1 MSAGPSPS
9 AAESPI
15 QDVWGGLAASLVA
28 LPSALAFGVSI
39 YAALGPEWAGAGA
52 LSGLIGAALLA
63 LVAPLSGGAPRL
75 ITAPCAPAAAVMGA
89 LAVDLAGRGF
99 APERVVALMG
109 LTALLSAGFQA
120 VYGLLGGGRLIKFI
134 PYPVVTGYM
143 SGVAVII
150 FMSQLPK
157 LLGVHGGPE
166 LPAALMHPSG
176 WNWPGVWTG
185 AATMAAMALG
195 PRLTKRLP
203 AAILGLLG
211 GLAAYAVLAA
221 VHPQLRTLEH
231 NPLVVGP
238 LAGSGGVSLG
248 ALLSRWK
255 GALHLGPAD
264 LAMILTPALT
274 LSVLLSI
281 DTLKT
286 CVVVDALTRTRH
298 DSDRTLLGQGAANAV
313 TALAGGM
320 PGAGT
325 MGATLVNVTSGGRTP
340 LSGVLCGVFSL
351 GAFLLLGRLVA
362 WVPVPALAGILLVVA
377 WRMYDRKSFRLLRQ
391 RSTIVDFA
399 VGSAVIVVAV
409 VSGLIAA
416 AGVGL
421 GLSMLLFIHDQI
433 LSSVIRRKTDGTQMF
448 SKRRRLPAEREALE
462 RLGSRTVVCELQG
475 SLFFGT
481 TDQLFSELEADLG
494 KAKSLILDMRRIV
507 SVDFTAA
514 HMLKQ
519 IEDHLHERG
528 GRLFISRAPKSL
540 PTGVD
545 LQRYFDE
552 VGLVKATRNVEVLP
566 TLDDALARAEDEL
579 LAEAG
584 FPEQGAQSPLMFGE
598 LDLLRGL
605 EPAHLEA
612 LRGEAREVSVK
623 GGDLIFKR
631 DDPGDDF
638 YLIRRGQVRI
648 DLPLPSGPAHHIM
661 TFGRGD
667 FFGEVVFL
675 DHGRRTADARALT
688 DCDLFAVSRERFDK
702 LAREFPDAGIKIFA
716 RLAKTLAVRLRQ
728 ADTELR
734 ALQDA

>member
-1 MSAGPSPS
+1 M
-9 AAESPI
+9 

-28 LPSALAFGVSI
+28 LPSALAFGVAI
-39 YAALGPEWAGAGA
+39 YSALGPDWAGAGA
-52 LSGLIGAALLA
+52 LAGLIGAALLA
-63 LVAPLSGGAPRL
+63 LVAPLSDGAPRL

-89 LAVDLAGRGF
+89 LAVDLSGRGLP
-99 APERVVALMG
+99 PERVVALMA
-109 LTALLSAGFQA
+109 LTGLLSGAFQT
-120 VYGLLGGGRLIKFI
+120 VYGLLRGGRLIKFI

-150 FMSQLPK
+150 FISQLPK
-157 LLGVHGGPE
+157 LLGIHAGSEMLHG
-166 LPAALMHPSG
+166 LMNPAG
-176 WNWPGVWTG
+176 WNWSGVAVGT
-185 AATMAAMALG
+185 ATIAAMSAG
-195 PRLTKRLP
+195 PRLTKRVP
-203 AAILGLLG
+203 PAILGLMA
-211 GLAAYAVLAA
+211 GLAVYAALAA
-221 VHPQLRTLEH
+221 AHPALRTAEN

-238 LAGSGGVSLG
+238 LPGSGGVSLSTFL
-248 ALLSRWK
+248 ARWK
-255 GALHLGPAD
+255 AAFSLSASELS
-264 LAMILTPALT
+264 LVLTPALT

-298 DSDRTLLGQGAANAV
+298 DSDRTLLGQGAANAA

-325 MGATLVNVTSGGRTP
+325 MGATLVNVTSGGRTR

-362 WVPVPALAGILLVVA
+362 WVPVPGLAGILLVVA
-377 WRMYDRKSFRLLRQ
+377 WKMYDRKSFRLLRQ
-391 RSTIVDFA
+391 RSTLVDFA
-399 VGSAVIVVAV
+399 VGAAVIVVAV
-409 VSGLIAA
+409 ISGLIAA

-421 GLSMLLFIHDQI
+421 GLSILLFIHDQI

-448 SKRRRLPAEREALE
+448 SKRRRLPDEREALE
-462 RLGSRTVVCELQG
+462 RLGAQTVVCELQG

-481 TDQLFSELEADLG
+481 TDQLFSELEADLA
-494 KAKSLILDMRRIV
+494 KAKYLIFDMRRIV

-528 GRLFISRAPKSL
+528 GRLLISRAPKSL

-552 VGLVKATRNVEVLP
+552 VGLVKAKRNVDIMQ
-566 TLDDALARAEDEL
+566 TLDDALARAEDGL
-579 LAEAG
+579 LSEAG
-584 FPEQGAQSPLMFGE
+584 FAPPASAAPLAFAE

-612 LRGEAREVSVK
+612 LQGQAREISVK
-623 GGDLIFKR
+623 AGDLVFKR
-631 DDPGDDF
+631 DDAGDDF

-675 DHGRRTADARALT
+675 DHGRRTADARAVT
-688 DCDLFAVSRERFDK
+688 DCDLFAVSRERFDR
-702 LAREFPDAGIKIFA
+702 LAREFPEAGIKIFA

-728 ADTELR
+728 ADSELR

>member
-1 MSAGPSPS
+1 
-9 AAESPI
+9 
-15 QDVWGGLAASLVA
+15 
-28 LPSALAFGVSI
+28 
-39 YAALGPEWAGAGA
+39 
-52 LSGLIGAALLA
+52 
-63 LVAPLSGGAPRL
+63 
-75 ITAPCAPAAAVMGA
+75 
-89 LAVDLAGRGF
+89 
-99 APERVVALMG
+99 
-109 LTALLSAGFQA
+109 
-120 VYGLLGGGRLIKFI
+120 
-134 PYPVVTGYM
+134 
-143 SGVAVII
+143 
-150 FMSQLPK
+150 
-157 LLGVHGGPE
+157 
-166 LPAALMHPSG
+166 MHPG
-176 WNWPGVWTG
+176 AWNWPGLCVG
-185 AATMAAMALG
+185 AATMAAMTLG
-195 PRLTKRLP
+195 ARLTKRLP

-211 GLAAYAVLAA
+211 GLAAYGLLAVLYPA
-221 VHPQLRTLEH
+221 LRTLEH

-248 ALLSRWK
+248 ALFGRWRAALS
-255 GALHLGPAD
+255 LGPSD
-264 LAMILTPALT
+264 LSMILTPALT

-286 CVVVDALTRTRH
+286 CVVVDALTRSRH

-320 PGAGT
+320 AGAGT
-325 MGATLVNVTSGGRTP
+325 MGATLVNITSGGRTA

-351 GAFLLLGRLVA
+351 GAFLLLARLVA

-377 WRMYDRKSFRLLRQ
+377 ARMYDRKSFRLLRQ

-433 LSSVIRRKTDGTQMF
+433 LSSVIRRRTDGTQMF

-462 RLGSRTVVCELQG
+462 RLGAQTVVCELQG

-481 TDQLFSELEADLG
+481 TDQLFSELEPDLA
-494 KAKSLILDMRRIV
+494 KARYLIFDMRRIV

-528 GRLFISRAPKSL
+528 GRLLISRAPKSL

-552 VGLVKATRNVEVLP
+552 VGLVKASRNVELLA
-566 TLDDALARAEDEL
+566 TLDDALARAEDGL
-579 LAEAG
+579 LAQAG
-584 FPEQGAQSPLMFGE
+584 FAPHESQPPVGLERF
-598 LDLLRGL
+598 DLLRGL
-605 EPAHLEA
+605 DPVQVDA
-612 LRGEAREVSVK
+612 LRREAREVSFK
-623 GGDLIFKR
+623 AGDLVFR
-631 DDPGDDF
+631 LADEGDDF

-648 DLPLPSGPAHHIM
+648 DLPLPSGPAHHIT

-675 DHGRRTADARALT
+675 DHGRRSADARAVT
-688 DCDLFAVSRERFDK
+688 DTDLYVVSRERFD
-702 LAREFPDAGIKIFA
+702 LLSREHPELGLKVFA

-728 ADTELR
+728 ADTEIR